1 MKGIVFN
8 AAEQVVVDE
17 FGEDAWEAILADT
30 GLTGAYTSLGTY
42 PDSDL
47 SAIVVAASD
56 RLGIPVDDV
65 LRFVG
70 RHGLAYLSDRHPQ
83 YLQAHDSPTSF
94 LHSLNSVVHPEI
106 RKIMPEA
113 SPPDFRAMD
122 ADRGSLLLEYRS
134 QRGLCMLAE
143 GFALGVGDHY
153 GYDFDVRQSTCTH
166 RGDPFCTL
174 HITWTADDG

>member
-1 MKGIVFN
+1 MILGQGEDFFRAILTGNSKKGPKMSLDFLPVTFPKGIESARDFPN
-8 AAEQVVVDE
+8 ITAALMD
-17 FGEDAWEAILADT
+17 
-30 GLTGAYTSLGTY
+30 
-42 PDSDL
+42 
-47 SAIVVAASD
+47 
-56 RLGIPVDDV
+56 
-65 LRFVG
+65 
-70 RHGLAYLSDRHPQ
+70 HGYSE
-83 YLQAHDSPTSF
+83 
-94 LHSLNSVVHPEI
+94 PEI